1 MVIRRPGI
9 PVLDYFRKI
18 TLSRV
23 RSVLKSYIFTEMKF
37 SAVVDREGGSAG
49 RTGTEKLKWRTD
61 RRNLVVLVKQIYDII
76 YTPDIYIYI
85 CIYIICVYNI

>member
-61 RRNLVVLVKQIYDII
+61 RRNLVVLVKQIYDMI
-76 YTPDIYIYI
+76 YTPGIYMYI
-85 CIYIICVYNI
+85 